1 MSSFSDNVN
10 VDYLLE
16 KRERTGRVQV
26 TQDQADRLSA
36 VQQGTTNVPA
46 SVMVQG
52 VKDNKDDGFFDSLT
66 EWFSKA
72 TAATYGRVKNA
83 VFNQLNVNPETGG
96 FGELALKGGMLG
108 VRAIYEDVIARPIRT
123 IENVQQGASLSEAW
137 KKSAIDPFRYWKE
150 AVERG
155 EKIDLGNA
163 LFQAT
168 DPEKTKTYQE
178 LIDKGA
184 DPIKAR
190 QAAAAQLGYNVFD
203 KIFEEEQ
210 KTVFQGERAAAL
222 IARGKSPHATPGR
235 VLFKPFEFIIGPE
248 DRAYDFFTGLVDF
261 GLQLLDPT
269 FLVGKAAKGIKGGS
283 KLLALS
289 DEAADGLGLL
299 NGFVRKSFSRTTAEE
314 VINGELGNK
323 LFLFLYKNK
332 DKPADIMEKSNFSLV
347 NKYVVENKAISD
359 EFNKFTTGLFSLDD
373 GLDDVSAIQAV
384 KELITPQILAVGTA
398 GEVPQIQKLSR
409 FRQSVGDY
417 FGPLYKTRLSGNNP
431 DNLIVEYAKFLRLLD
446 PKDQVVNRNQRV
458 KDMITKLDEL
468 PKNPNVRSNAIVTQV
483 LEDFTSLK
491 KIYTDELIAAGKY
504 EKNADLVENVFSA
517 LVKIIDD
524 KKKYGEVIEEAE
536 EIAEKIRYTNL
547 NQVPLGMKKAWKKIL
562 KEDEEFS
569 RGVNDETLEQA
580 FDTIYTQ
587 PILETTLTQEL
598 FLANPSEVIKLSNR
612 LAKNFRGRF
621 DEAQKLVGG
630 ESIAYALDF
639 YVGQLFKPLVLLRP
653 AWTVRVIAEEQL
665 RAIADGVLGPLDHP
679 INVLSRLFSD
689 VGARPSGAQ
698 SGWGLDTTAWK
709 LGISESTT
717 GDTRSLKA
725 LKRQSITPNIKY
737 ETVEL
742 ATSPE
747 RWKEG
752 QWRVINNFY
761 YDVLMRKVAQGE
773 LVRNKKKFFADLA
786 KDLKE
791 EGNTYR
797 ELMLNLTSGTHNPY
811 RILRG
816 SDALT
821 PAEYNKVIDEF
832 IGLMREEL
840 RKSLSATGKNVNRE
854 LYEVVATGKF
864 KVGDEVFDLDL
875 TRTAKISQSDLK
887 LLDEGA
893 LSNKEADKLQGLIDQ
908 ATNKVY
914 DNYFEKFGGKEI
926 LPQSVKWK
934 TKPFT
939 TDRGFLDR
947 TTENLFKWLMTN
959 PTNKLSRIPVFK
971 SSYWNKS
978 AELIPISSEKVKQKI
993 IKGAREAGIG
1003 EKVIKRMDD
1012 IKSAGEK
1019 GIDDAVLIENLAK
1032 GFAVGKVKS
1041 LLYDITENRRFW
1053 EASRWLF
1060 PFGNAYQEVITTW
1073 LGIVKRNPQVAARF
1087 QTTWDGAAQEND
1099 TLDPTG
1105 KGFFYKNPANGKVV
1119 FNYPGTDILQNW
1131 MFKDNVSETDVRIN
1145 MPVYAQSVNIAAS
1158 FIPGFGPVVTLPAA
1172 FIFDNFPEESFIT
1185 RLVFGEFP
1193 PMNPKD
1199 PVDWQK
1205 TLGFRPAW
1213 LDKFIKVAFNKGENS
1228 QGVFGN
1234 TVIDTYKAMLYAG
1247 MIDDSTEEGA
1257 KEGMQKAVDAAKTI
1271 FLFRAISQF
1280 LGPAGAASPTF
1291 EITDKNFNYFMLETF
1306 ADEYRTLKIANNYDD
1321 ALATQEFIQKYGVNP
1336 LPLTVSKTVSIE
1348 KRPTTAEGADWM
1360 KQNMDIYEKYPL
1372 VAWYLEPAPIYS
1384 EFSYDAYKKALLEG
1398 AREYRTPE
1406 QWAIAKNKLL
1416 GSTALEQYERET
1428 GIFGN
1433 NTAGAKALRDAKK
1446 KELEQRYWGYGQPGI
1461 VGSPTQPSI
1470 DMQIDQLIKMVN
1482 DPDLQNFDTIKSAK
1496 LYLEA
1501 RQQVIDSFVAA
1512 GLSETIWRTSSKYAG
1527 VRAALRNEADK
1538 LIRDN
1543 PDFGPMFDQLLA
1555 REIEPEYED
1564 NLLVQLG
1571 LGQ

>member
-52 VKDNKDDGFFDSLT
+52 VKDNADNGFLDSLT
-66 EWFSKA
+66 EFFSKA

-83 VFNQLNVNPETGG
+83 VFNQLNINPETGG
-96 FGELALKGGMLG
+96 FGELAIKGGMLG
-108 VRAIYEDVIARPIRT
+108 VRAVYEDVIARPIRT

-168 DPEKTKTYQE
+168 DPEKTETYQE

-184 DPIKAR
+184 DPIRAR
-190 QAAAAQLGYNVFD
+190 KAAAAQLGYNVFD

-210 KTVFQGERAAAL
+210 KTVFQGDRAAAL

-248 DRAYDFFTGLVDF
+248 DKAYDFFTGLVDF

-269 FLVGKAAKGIKGGS
+269 FLAGKAAKGIKAGS

-314 VINGELGNK
+314 VINGEIGNK
-323 LFLFLYKNK
+323 IFLELYKLK
-332 DKPADIMEKSNFSLV
+332 DKPADLMEKTNFSLV

-359 EFNKFTTGLFSLDD
+359 EFNIFTKGLFALED

-384 KELITPQILAVGTA
+384 KELITPKVLAVGTA

-446 PKDQVVNRNQRV
+446 PKDQVVSRNQRV

-468 PKNPNVRSNAIVTQV
+468 PKNPNVRSNAIVTQ
-483 LEDFTSLK
+483 LLDDFTSLRT
-491 KIYTDELIAAGKY
+491 IYKDELVKAGTL
-504 EKNADLVENVFSA
+504 EKNEKLVDNVFSA
-517 LVKIIDD
+517 LIKVVDEQGKIT
-524 KKKYGEVIEEAE
+524 GEMT
-536 EIAEKIRYTNL
+536 RYTNL

-562 KEDEEFS
+562 KQDEEFS
-569 RGVNDETLEQA
+569 RGVNDETLEEA
-580 FDTIYTQ
+580 FDTLYTQ
-587 PILETTLTQEL
+587 PLLETTLSQDI

-612 LAKNFRGRF
+612 LAKNMRGRF
-621 DEAQKLVGG
+621 EEAQKIVGG
-630 ESIAYALDF
+630 EGVSRFFDF

-665 RAIADGVLGPLDHP
+665 RAVADGVLAPLDHP
-679 INVLSRLFSD
+679 IGLLARLFDD
-689 VGARPSGAQ
+689 VGARPSYAQ
-698 SGWGLDTTAWK
+698 SGWLDTSAWK

-725 LKRQSITPNIKY
+725 LKRQSITPAIKY

-761 YDVLMRKVAQGE
+761 HDVLMRKIAQGE
-773 LVRNKKKFFADLA
+773 LVKNKKKFYEDLA
-786 KDLKE
+786 KELKE

-821 PAEYNKVIDEF
+821 PAEYNKVLDDF

-840 RKSLSATGKNVNRE
+840 RQSLSATGKNVNSE
-854 LYEVVATGKF
+854 LYQVVATGKF
-864 KVGDEVFDLDL
+864 KVGDEVLDLDL

-887 LLDEGA
+887 LLNEGK

-914 DNYFEKFGGKEI
+914 DNYFTKFGGKEI
-926 LPQSVKWK
+926 LPQTVKWK

-959 PTNKLSRIPVFK
+959 PTNSLSRIPVFK

-1012 IKSAGEK
+1012 IKSAGAD

-1032 GFAVGKVKS
+1032 GFAVSKVKS

-1105 KGFFYKNPANGKVV
+1105 KGFFYKNPVNGKVV
-1119 FNYPGTDILQNW
+1119 FNYPGTDLLQNW
-1131 MFKDNVSETDVRIN
+1131 MFKDNVSETDVRVN
-1145 MPVYAQSVNIAAS
+1145 MPVYAQSINIAAS
-1158 FIPGFGPVVTLPAA
+1158 FIPGFGPVVTFPAA
-1172 FIFDNFPEESFIT
+1172 FMFDNFPEESFIT

-1213 LDKFIKVAFNKGENS
+1213 LDKFIKIAFNKGENS

-1247 MIDDSTEEGA
+1247 MIDDSTEELA

-1271 FLFRAISQF
+1271 FLFRAVSQF

-1291 EITDKNFNYFMLETF
+1291 EITDKNFNYFMLETL
-1306 ADEYRTLKIANNYDD
+1306 ADEYRTLKISNNYDD
-1321 ALATQEFIQKYGVNP
+1321 ALATQKFIETYGINP

-1348 KRPTTAEGADWM
+1348 KRPTTVEGADWM
-1360 KQNMDIYEKYPL
+1360 KENIDIYEKYPL

-1406 QWAIAKNKLL
+1406 QWAVAKNKLL
-1416 GSTALEQYERET
+1416 GSIALEQYERQT

-1470 DMQIDQLIKMVN
+1470 NMQIDQLIKMVN

-1501 RQQVIDSFVAA
+1501 RQQVINSFVAA

-1543 PDFGPMFDQLLA
+1543 PSFGPMFDQLLA

>member
-52 VKDNKDDGFFDSLT
+52 VKDNADNGFFDSLT
-66 EWFSKA
+66 EFFSKA

-108 VRAIYEDVIARPIRT
+108 VRAVYEDVIARPIRT

-168 DPEKTKTYQE
+168 DPEKTETYQE

-184 DPIKAR
+184 DPIRAR
-190 QAAAAQLGYNVFD
+190 KAAAAQLGYNVFD

-210 KTVFQGERAAAL
+210 KTVFQGDRAAAL

-248 DRAYDFFTGLVDF
+248 DKAYDFFTGLVDF

-269 FLVGKAAKGIKGGS
+269 FLAGKAAKGIKAGS

-314 VINGELGNK
+314 VINGEIGNK
-323 LFLFLYKNK
+323 IFLELYKLK
-332 DKPADIMEKSNFSLV
+332 DKPADLMEKTNFRLV

-359 EFNKFTTGLFSLDD
+359 EFNIFTKGLFALED

-384 KELITPQILAVGTA
+384 KELITPKVLAVGTA

-468 PKNPNVRSNAIVTQV
+468 PKNPNVRSNAIVTQ
-483 LEDFTSLK
+483 LLDDFTSLRT
-491 KIYTDELIAAGKY
+491 IYKDELVKAGTL
-504 EKNADLVENVFSA
+504 EKNEKLVDNVFSA
-517 LVKIIDD
+517 LIKVVDEQGKIT
-524 KKKYGEVIEEAE
+524 GEMT
-536 EIAEKIRYTNL
+536 RYTNL

-562 KEDEEFS
+562 KQDEEFS
-569 RGVNDETLEQA
+569 RGVNDETLEEA
-580 FDTIYTQ
+580 FDTLYTQ
-587 PILETTLTQEL
+587 PLLETTLSQDI

-612 LAKNFRGRF
+612 LAKNMRGRF
-621 DEAQKLVGG
+621 EEAQKIVGG
-630 ESIAYALDF
+630 EAVAYALDY

-653 AWTVRVIAEEQL
+653 AWTVRVIAEEQI
-665 RAIADGVLGPLDHP
+665 RAVADGALGVLDHP
-679 INVLSRLFSD
+679 IGLLARLFDD
-689 VGARPSGAQ
+689 VGARPSYAQ
-698 SGWGLDTTAWK
+698 SGWLDTSAWK

-725 LKRQSITPNIKY
+725 LKRQSITPAIKY

-761 YDVLMRKVAQGE
+761 HDVLMRKIAQGE
-773 LVRNKKKFFADLA
+773 LVKNKKKFYEDLA
-786 KDLKE
+786 KQLKE

-821 PAEYNKVIDEF
+821 PAEYNKVIDNF

-840 RKSLSATGKNVNRE
+840 RQSLSATGKNVNSE
-854 LYEVVATGKF
+854 LYQVVATGKF
-864 KVGDEVFDLDL
+864 KVGNEVLDLDL

-887 LLDEGA
+887 LLNEGK

-914 DNYFEKFGGKEI
+914 DNYFTKFGGKEI
-926 LPQSVKWK
+926 LPQTVKWK

-959 PTNKLSRIPVFK
+959 PTNSLSRIPVFK

-1012 IKSAGEK
+1012 IKSAGAD

-1032 GFAVGKVKS
+1032 GFAVSKVKS

-1119 FNYPGTDILQNW
+1119 FNYPGTDLLQNW
-1131 MFKDNVSETDVRIN
+1131 MFKDNVSETDVRVN
-1145 MPVYAQSVNIAAS
+1145 MPVYAQSINIAAS
-1158 FIPGFGPVVTLPAA
+1158 FIPGFGPVVTFPAA
-1172 FIFDNFPEESFIT
+1172 FMFDNFPEESFIT
-1185 RLVFGEFP
+1185 RLVFGDFP

-1199 PVDWQK
+1199 KSEWAK
-1205 TLGFRPAW
+1205 TLGFVPSW
-1213 LDKFIKVAFNKGENS
+1213 FNKFVEVAFNKGENS

-1247 MIDDSTEEGA
+1247 MIDDSTEELA
-1257 KEGMQKAVDAAKTI
+1257 KEGMQKAVDNAKVI
-1271 FLFRAISQF
+1271 FL
-1280 LGPAGAASPTF
+1280 
-1291 EITDKNFNYFMLETF
+1291 
-1306 ADEYRTLKIANNYDD
+1306 
-1321 ALATQEFIQKYGVNP
+1321 
-1336 LPLTVSKTVSIE
+1336 
-1348 KRPTTAEGADWM
+1348 
-1360 KQNMDIYEKYPL
+1360 
-1372 VAWYLEPAPIYS
+1372 
-1384 EFSYDAYKKALLEG
+1384 
-1398 AREYRTPE
+1398 
-1406 QWAIAKNKLL
+1406 
-1416 GSTALEQYERET
+1416 
-1428 GIFGN
+1428 
-1433 NTAGAKALRDAKK
+1433 
-1446 KELEQRYWGYGQPGI
+1446 
-1461 VGSPTQPSI
+1461 
-1470 DMQIDQLIKMVN
+1470 
-1482 DPDLQNFDTIKSAK
+1482 
-1496 LYLEA
+1496 
-1501 RQQVIDSFVAA
+1501 
-1512 GLSETIWRTSSKYAG
+1512 
-1527 VRAALRNEADK
+1527 VRA
-1538 LIRDN
+1538 
-1543 PDFGPMFDQLLA
+1543 
-1555 REIEPEYED
+1555 
-1564 NLLVQLG
+1564 VS
-1571 LGQ
+1571 